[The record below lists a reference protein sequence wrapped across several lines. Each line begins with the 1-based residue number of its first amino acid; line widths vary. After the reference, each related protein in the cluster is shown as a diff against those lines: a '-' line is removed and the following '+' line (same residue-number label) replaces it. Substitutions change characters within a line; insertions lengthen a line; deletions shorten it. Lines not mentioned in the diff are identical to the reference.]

1 MRRWTVLI
9 VGVALL
15 SATAAAHAT
24 VPRADYIDRADSI
37 CKRFNPRF
45 ERRLEQLR
53 AVQGLRDYVRAVEK
67 LKKLSK
73 DQFEQLQRLPRP
85 QTGEPALN
93 RYFTSYHRALGQLQ
107 DIADA
112 AVTGD
117 RHATNTAID
126 RFVKS
131 SDAQLRA
138 AQRFGFGFCV

>member
-15 SATAAAHAT
+15 STAADAHAT
-24 VPRADYIDRADSI
+24 LPRADYIDRADSI

-45 ERRLEQLR
+45 ERRLDQLR
-53 AVQGLRDYVRAVEK
+53 SVQGLRDYVRAVEK

-73 DQFEQLQRLPRP
+73 DQFELLQRLPRP

-93 RYFTSYHRALGQLQ
+93 RYFTRYHRALGQLQ
-107 DIADA
+107 DIADTA
-112 AVTGD
+112 RTGD
-117 RHATNTAID
+117 RHATNAAID

-131 SDAQLRA
+131 SRAQFQA
-138 AQRFGFGFCV
+138 ARKFGFGFCV